1 MDSIGSETLK
11 RMSQVENYTRWLYLL
26 MKPFLGERVLE
37 IGAGIG
43 NLTKY
48 LSNGN
53 LFLVVSDVSDDYLVF
68 LRERFGGQGNIRFQ
82 QFDASGDPGELSQ
95 FKFDT
100 VICANV
106 LEHIEN
112 DRRALK
118 NMNEVLEPRGNLLLI
133 VPAHKI
139 AYGTLDAY
147 LGHFRRYERE
157 DIVGKV
163 EGAGFEIVEQ
173 KFVNFL
179 GIFGWFVNSRILKR
193 NLLPQTQLGF
203 FRYLFPAVSF
213 IESKISPPFGLSY
226 FIVGEKSLS
235 S

>member
-1 MDSIGSETLK
+1 MDPIGLETLK
-11 RMSQVENYTRWLYLL
+11 RMSRVEKYTRWLYLL
-26 MKPFLGERVLE
+26 MKPFLGGRVLE
-37 IGAGIG
+37 IGAGVG

-48 LSNGN
+48 LSNSP
-53 LFLVVSDVSDDYLVF
+53 FLVVSDISDDYLVF
-68 LRERFGGQGNIRFQ
+68 LRERFSGQGNIRFQ
-82 QFDASGDPGELSQ
+82 QFDASGDLGELSQ

-106 LEHIEN
+106 LEHIED

-118 NMNEVLEPRGNLLLI
+118 NMYEVLEPGGNLLLI

-193 NLLPQTQLGF
+193 KLLPQTQLGF

-213 IESKISPPFGLSY
+213 IESKINPPFGLSY